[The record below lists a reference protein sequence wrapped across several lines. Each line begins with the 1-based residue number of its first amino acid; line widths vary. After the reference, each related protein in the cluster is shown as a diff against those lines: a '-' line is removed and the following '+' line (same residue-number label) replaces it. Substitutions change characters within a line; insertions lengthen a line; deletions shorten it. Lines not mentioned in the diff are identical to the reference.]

1 MQTSYHFCFQQI
13 AEKSKESSLSP
24 AAELQNDAKSSN
36 IKIGEVSPEQED
48 DESDILETPPQQ
60 QQRKAKSTI
69 VKMALLAPLCLINLI
84 VFGAFSVLS
93 PFFSKEVYK
102 RACKFYVPRFVR
114 KIVFDLPWIDWHQRC
129 DKVGLNH
136 LDFITEVLECSGDTE
151 GQEKF
156 NFVFFK
162 KKKFYGIWLKI

>member
-1 MQTSYHFCFQQI
+1 MISVSQPCMQTSYHFWFQQI
-13 AEKSKESSLSP
+13 AEKSKESSLNP
-24 AAELQNDAKSSN
+24 ATELQNDSESSK

-60 QQRKAKSTI
+60 QQRKAKSTM

-102 RACKFYVPRFVR
+102 RASTFYVPRCV
-114 KIVFDLPWIDWHQRC
+114 
-129 DKVGLNH
+129 
-136 LDFITEVLECSGDTE
+136 
-151 GQEKF
+151 
-156 NFVFFK
+156 
-162 KKKFYGIWLKI
+162 

>member
-1 MQTSYHFCFQQI
+1 M
-13 AEKSKESSLSP
+13 
-24 AAELQNDAKSSN
+24 KSSK
-36 IKIGEVSPEQED
+36 IKIGEVSPEQGD
-48 DESDILETPPQQ
+48 DVSDILETPPQQ
-60 QQRKAKSTI
+60 QQRKAKSTM

-129 DKVGLNH
+129 HKVGLNH
-136 LDFITEVLECSGDTE
+136 LDFITKVLEYAGDNLRPPRSKPLNRVR
-151 GQEKF
+151 QKF
-156 NFVFFK
+156 NFFK
-162 KKKFYGIWLKI
+162 KIIFRGIWLKITKKVSEFAFPHIYNLHSSG

>member
-1 MQTSYHFCFQQI
+1 M
-13 AEKSKESSLSP
+13 
-24 AAELQNDAKSSN
+24 KSSK

-48 DESDILETPPQQ
+48 DVSDILETPPQQ
-60 QQRKAKSTI
+60 QQRKAKSTM

-102 RACKFYVPRFVR
+102 RACKFYVPRFVW

-129 DKVGLNH
+129 DKVGMNH
-136 LDFITEVLECSGDTE
+136 LDFITEVLECAGDNLLLRPPRSKPLNRVRK
-151 GQEKF
+151 KF
-156 NFVFFK
+156 NFLKKQFFLE
-162 KKKFYGIWLKI
+162 FLSLWIRFLTHI